1 MAQAPT
7 AWVLEAR
14 SETDFNFFP
23 ENSSNPKNKL
33 TTTAIRKRGG
43 KMIHAYHEDLA
54 WFIRNRWPGAG
65 LGQSTDNGN
74 QENSLPPPPYLEELL
89 STCYQASLLR
99 EEERPV
105 RVRLLLAASDCL
117 TTPDLPPMSLHRQML
132 ASPRPCNETELRKLS
147 RAAEFSRSLIGVRL
161 NGEDEWEIWGLVHSG
176 TRWRQAYCGG
186 RLVPPAF
193 PRLPVIWVMGPGR
206 LAVLQGTEA
215 VATLN
220 EGSII
225 TPDLNVFESRWLG
238 EYFADT
244 REEIL
249 AQLAASGGNG
259 HNWREIFD
267 PNLLRTIGRH
277 LMMRIINAVRESR
290 QGGILLFLPQERA
303 AEFTAANPFITL
315 KYQFLEDE
323 TGQRFPR
330 LMLQILKT
338 LVKAYSREIDQG
350 QRLGWQEYIHS
361 GLGTLS
367 LLEEAVFE
375 AAHQL
380 ADFAAV
386 DGAVVLTNRSRILG
400 FGGMI
405 KGDFDEVQT
414 VARALDAEGER
425 WQEEFTETVGTRHRA
440 VYYLCHQVPGALG
453 LVISHDGYVRLIK
466 CQDGRVIYW
475 EQDNS
480 FPLRIS

>member
-1 MAQAPT
+1 M
-7 AWVLEAR
+7 
-14 SETDFNFFP
+14 
-23 ENSSNPKNKL
+23 
-33 TTTAIRKRGG
+33 
-43 KMIHAYHEDLA
+43 MHAYHEDLA
-54 WFIRNRWPGAG
+54 WFIRHHWPAAAQGRG
-65 LGQSTDNGN
+65 KDNGN
-74 QENSLPPPPYLEELL
+74 MESSLPPPPYLEELL

-105 RVRLLLAASDCL
+105 RVRVLLAAPDHL
-117 TTPDLPPMSLHRQML
+117 PTADLPPMSLHRQML

-147 RAAEFSRSLIGVRL
+147 HAAEFSRSLIGVTL
-161 NGEDEWEIWGLVHSG
+161 NAEDEWEIWGLVHSG

-186 RLVPPAF
+186 RQVPPAF

-206 LAVLQGTEA
+206 LAVLNGTEA

-225 TPDLNVFESRWLG
+225 TPELNVFESRWLG
-238 EYFADT
+238 AYFSEI
-244 REEIL
+244 RGEIL

-259 HNWREIFD
+259 HDWNAIFD
-267 PNLLRTIGRH
+267 PNLLRIIGRH
-277 LMMRIINAVRESR
+277 LMMRIINAIRESH
-290 QGGILLFLPQERA
+290 QGGILLFLPHERA
-303 AEFTAANPFITL
+303 EEFTAPNPIITL

-338 LVKAYSREIDQG
+338 LVQAYSREISQG
-350 QRLGWQEYIHS
+350 QRLGWQEYINTD
-361 GLGTLS
+361 LDALS

-386 DGAVVLTNRSRILG
+386 DGAVVLTKRSRMLG

-425 WQEEFTETVGTRHRA
+425 WQEEFTETVGTRHRS
-440 VYYLCHQVPGALG
+440 VYYLCHQVPEALG

-475 EQDNS
+475 EQANS
-480 FPLRIS
+480 FPLKIS